1 MKAKELWQKYL
12 LSNMAIANEGVCQE
26 CPESWAF
33 GDAPDKLVQLVLD
46 GKKTG
51 TSSSYLLYEITKDK
65 VPAVNDLSIIL
76 DSQGEAKCIIRTT
89 KTYILPFN
97 EVPLSHAIKEGEGDL
112 SLEYWRMV
120 HEKFLKDCLE
130 EYGLKF
136 SLDTLVLCEE
146 FEVIY
151 K

>member
-12 LSNMAIANEGVCQE
+12 LSSEAIANKGENQE

-51 TSSSYLLYEITKDK
+51 TSSCYILYEIEKEE
-65 VPAVNDLSIIL
+65 VPAVGDLSIIL
-76 DSQGEAKCIIRTT
+76 DSRGEAKCIIRTT
-89 KTYILPFN
+89 KTSILPFDK
-97 EVPLSHAIKEGEGDL
+97 VPLSHAIKEGEGDL

-120 HEKFLKDCLE
+120 HEKFLKNCLE
-130 EYGLKF
+130 EYGLQF
-136 SLDTLVLCEE
+136 SYDTLVLCEE